1 MGGGLGGFYVLTGS
15 GEMDEEGDTLFAVF
29 LNLGLFLCGVKCKL
43 YSIGMRENVLWT
55 ADTF

>member
-1 MGGGLGGFYVLTGS
+1 MLTGS